1 MQDLFD
7 SKISYIAKQS
17 QMLFLLR
24 SSESN
29 SYGDHIIKKKE
40 IQWKAGKE
48 TQRMRKTTSL
58 PRRLFL
64 TLGIPNLKAKLPAT
78 YSCF

>member
-1 MQDLFD
+1 MEVEAPSDGLLIKFMQDLFD

-29 SYGDHIIKKKE
+29 SYGDHILKKKK
-40 IQWKAGKE
+40 IQ
-48 TQRMRKTTSL
+48 
-58 PRRLFL
+58 
-64 TLGIPNLKAKLPAT
+64 
-78 YSCF
+78 